1 MVDIYQSL
9 ALRAT
14 VYFAEETAMQGTLV
28 ETLKYAQPTMFLGVP
43 RVYEKME
50 EALKNVAA
58 SKGDLL
64 RRISTWAKG
73 IGFQASLR
81 QAQKEA
87 PPFCYK
93 IAHPVVLNNIKKAVG
108 LNACKLFIVSA
119 APMPRSTLEYL
130 LSLNWL
136 VFNFYGM
143 SECAGPATANLWGY
157 SNLFSGGKAMPGVEM
172 RIMDKRGQ
180 EVKQG
185 ERGEITWRGRN
196 NFMGYYKQPEE
207 SMKTIDEN
215 GFLHSGDEG
224 YVDQDGFLFLTGRF
238 KEIIITAGG
247 ENVAPV
253 PIEQAI
259 KDRCVLIS
267 NAFIVGEGK
276 KFLSGLVTL
285 KCIMSPNLDPT
296 DELPD
301 ASKRILAEI
310 ESGATTVSEAL
321 KCPKVKS
328 LVDNAIRDYNVND
341 AISHAQYVQKWVF
354 LPGDF
359 TQAGGEMT
367 PTMKIKRKNV
377 VEKYAAYIEPF
388 YEEPKL

>member
-1 MVDIYQSL
+1 
-9 ALRAT
+9 
-14 VYFAEETAMQGTLV
+14 MQGTLV
-28 ETLKYAQPTMFLGVP
+28 ETLKEARPTMFLGVP

-50 EALKNVAA
+50 EAMKNIAATKPDVLK
-58 SKGDLL
+58 
-64 RRISTWAKG
+64 RISAWAKG
-73 IGFQASLR
+73 VGFQASLK

-93 IAHPVVLNNIKKAVG
+93 VAHPTILNTIKKAVG
-108 LNACKLFIVSA
+108 LDACKLFIVSA

-136 VFNFYGM
+136 IFNFYGM
-143 SECAGPATANLWGY
+143 SECAGPTTANMWGY
-157 SNLFSGGKAMPGVEM
+157 ANLFSGGKAMPGTEM
-172 RIMDKRGQ
+172 RIMDKQRN
-180 EVKQG
+180 EVAAG
-185 ERGEITWRGRN
+185 ERGEICWRGRN

-207 SMKTIDEN
+207 SIRTIDEE

-224 YVDQDGFLFLTGRF
+224 YVDSDGFLFVTGRF
-238 KEIIITAGG
+238 KEIIITRGG

-259 KDRCVLIS
+259 KDRCLLVS
-267 NAFIVGEGK
+267 NAFVVGEGK
-276 KFLSGLVTL
+276 KFLSALITL
-285 KCIMSPNLDPT
+285 KCIMSPSLDPT
-296 DELPD
+296 DDLPE

-310 ESGATTVSEAL
+310 ESSATTVSEAL

-328 LVDNAIRDYNVND
+328 LVENAIRDYNVND
-341 AISHAQYVQKWVF
+341 SVSKAQYVQKWVF

-367 PTMKIKRKNV
+367 PTMKIKRPKV
-377 VEKYAAYIEPF
+377 VEKYTSYIDPL